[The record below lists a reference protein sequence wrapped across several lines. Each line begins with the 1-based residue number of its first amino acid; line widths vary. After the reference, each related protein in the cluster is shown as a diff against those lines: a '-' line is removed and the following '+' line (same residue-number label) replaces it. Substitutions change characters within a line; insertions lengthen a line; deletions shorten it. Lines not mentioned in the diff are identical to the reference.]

1 MILGSS
7 LAQCAY
13 PHLITGALASKS
25 RGVIRRNMALLPI
38 YTLLLGLLALLGYC
52 ALASGIASKDSS
64 LIVPL
69 LFARYFPGW
78 FAGVAYAA
86 IVIGAIVPAAVMAI
100 GGSNVFVSNVAGEF
114 HRERTP
120 AATRLT
126 KNVTLAICAL
136 ALLFILFVP
145 VPFAIDFQLL
155 GGAIMIQVF
164 PAFAVGLF
172 TRWFDPRA
180 LLAGWGAGI
189 AAAIA
194 MAVASGFSSNIT
206 LHAGGASLT
215 GFIAFFAFF
224 LNLGI
229 ATVGT
234 AALRA
239 GGSSIATDHT
249 SLGDY
254 A

>member
-1 MILGSS
+1 
-7 LAQCAY
+7 
-13 PHLITGALASKS
+13 
-25 RGVIRRNMALLPI
+25 
-38 YTLLLGLLALLGYC
+38 
-52 ALASGIASKDSS
+52 
-64 LIVPL
+64 
-69 LFARYFPGW
+69 
-78 FAGVAYAA
+78 
-86 IVIGAIVPAAVMAI
+86 
-100 GGSNVFVSNVAGEF
+100 
-114 HRERTP
+114 
-120 AATRLT
+120 
-126 KNVTLAICAL
+126 
-136 ALLFILFVP
+136 

-189 AAAIA
+189 AAALA
-194 MAVASGFSSNIT
+194 MAVESGFSSNIT

-224 LNLGI
+224 LNLGV
-229 ATVGT
+229 ATIGT

-239 GGSSIATDHT
+239 GGSSIPTDHT
-249 SLGDY
+249 SVGDY